1 MAGPSGAAYT
11 SSVAVD
17 CVLCRGAEGD
27 AELDVVEVWR
37 DDLWRLTMARYG
49 PTLGF
54 AYLEPIRHIPHLA
67 DLDGREAQTFGSTI
81 ARVTR
86 ALLASSGAPLVFA
99 YVFGGGV
106 PHLHI
111 HLAPNLPD
119 GVLSTQLIEGPVEQ
133 RPLPS
138 GATELISRN
147 HPDLPEAELAS
158 VIERVR
164 TALTRETSLNAGA
177 DSG

>member
-1 MAGPSGAAYT
+1 MRPAYT
-11 SSVAVD
+11 SFMAVD

-27 AELDVVEVWR
+27 AELDAVEVWR
-37 DDLWRLTMARYG
+37 DVVWRLTMARHG
-49 PTLGF
+49 ATLGF

-86 ALLASSGAPLVFA
+86 VLGAASGAPLVYA

-106 PHLHI
+106 PHLHV
-111 HLAPNLPD
+111 HLAPNVPD

-138 GATELISRN
+138 GATELISLS
-147 HPDLPEAELAS
+147 HPDLPDEELAT
-158 VIERVR
+158 VIER
-164 TALTRETSLNAGA
+164 TRAMMADETL
-177 DSG
+177 

>member
-1 MAGPSGAAYT
+1 
-11 SSVAVD
+11 
-17 CVLCRGAEGD
+17 
-27 AELDVVEVWR
+27 
-37 DDLWRLTMARYG
+37 MARHG

-81 ARVTR
+81 ARATR
-86 ALLASSGAPLVFA
+86 ALRAASGARLVFG
-99 YVFGGGV
+99 YVFGGGG
-106 PHLHI
+106 PHLHL

-119 GVLSTQLIEGPVEQ
+119 GVLSTQLIEGPLEQ

-138 GATELISRN
+138 GATELVSRN

-158 VIERVR
+158 VIEAAR
-164 TALTRETSLNAGA
+164 TALTRETSLNAGV